1 METLGLL
8 QQLPEYLVDV
18 ESVFGRSLDVPI
30 FPVKGHCGLQAL
42 AGNLRVGV
50 KVVLV
55 GNHNYRNLKGL
66 HAYQYTI
73 QNLNINMTF
82 KKQQKS

>member
-66 HAYQYTI
+66 HAYKDKLEDMDI
-73 QNLNINMTF
+73 SLNNI
-82 KKQQKS
+82 